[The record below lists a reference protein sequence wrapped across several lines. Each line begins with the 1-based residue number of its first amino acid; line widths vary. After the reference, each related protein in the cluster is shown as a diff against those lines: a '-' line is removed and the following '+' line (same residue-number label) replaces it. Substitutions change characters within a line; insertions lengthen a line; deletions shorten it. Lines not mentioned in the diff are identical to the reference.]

1 MMNKQSILIV
11 GAGAVGQVYAQQFAR
26 AGHDVHLFLK
36 EKYIAEAE
44 QGFTLYHLNTDK
56 KRVKPITFKNFHCHS
71 DWSTVAERQWQQV
84 WLCMSSTGFAQMDL
98 QPMVQAVGDATF
110 VVLQPGPDDIQRMK
124 DSVGAERVV
133 SGMINMISYHTPLAT
148 ETVAKEGIAYWLPP
162 LIPMPIE
169 GDHAR
174 AEVVIET
181 LTQAKIPA
189 SYQAGYAAKGMHG
202 NAFLMVFLAALEI
215 SHWQYKSLASNKALL
230 KMMIEAQHEAFAA
243 LSQHYAIPAP
253 FALKCVKSWMIPPLL
268 TASRHI
274 APLDMETYLQ
284 AHFSKV
290 RSQTVA
296 LLQLFIERAQQY
308 QLKHEALS
316 TLTAQLA

>member
-1 MMNKQSILIV
+1 MNKQSILIV
-11 GAGAVGQVYAQQFAR
+11 GAGAVGQVYAQQFAS

-36 EKYIAEAE
+36 EKYVAEAQ
-44 QGFTLYHLNTDK
+44 QGFTLYHLNRDK
-56 KRVKPITFKNFHCHS
+56 KKVKPITFKNFHCHS
-71 DWSTVAERQWQQV
+71 DWSTVAERQWHQI

-124 DSVGAERVV
+124 DTVGADRVV

-148 ETVAKEGIAYWLPP
+148 ETVAQEGIAFWIPP
-162 LIPMPIE
+162 MIPMPIE
-169 GDHAR
+169 GDRAR
-174 AEVVIET
+174 ADVVIDT
-181 LTQAKIPA
+181 LKQAKIPA
-189 SYQAGYAAKGMHG
+189 SYQAGYAAKGIHG

-215 SHWQYKSLASNKALL
+215 NQWHYKSLAGNKAVL
-230 KMMIEAQHEAFAA
+230 KTMIEAQHEAFDA
-243 LSQHYAIPAP
+243 LSQHYGTSAP
-253 FALKCVKSWMIPPLL
+253 SALKCVKSWMIPPLL
-268 TASRHI
+268 TASRYI
-274 APLDMETYLQ
+274 APLDMETYMQ

-308 QLKHEALS
+308 QLKHDALS
-316 TLTAQLA
+316 TLVAQLK

>member
-1 MMNKQSILIV
+1 MNKQSILIV

-36 EKYIAEAE
+36 EKYVAEAQ
-44 QGFTLYHLNTDK
+44 QGFTLYHLNEDK
-56 KRVKPITFKNFHCHS
+56 KRIKPITFKNFHCHS
-71 DWSTVAERQWQQV
+71 DWSTVAERQWHQI

-98 QPMVQAVGDATF
+98 QPLVQAVGDATI
-110 VVLQPGPDDIQRMK
+110 VVLQPGPDDIQRVK
-124 DSVGAERVV
+124 DTVGAERVV

-148 ETVAKEGIAYWLPP
+148 ETVAKEGIAFWIPP
-162 LIPMPIE
+162 LIPMPVE

-181 LTQAKIPA
+181 LKQSKIPA
-189 SYQAGYAAKGMHG
+189 SYQAGYAAKGIHG

-215 SHWQYKSLASNKALL
+215 NNWQYKSLAANKADL
-230 KMMIEAQHEAFAA
+230 KMMIDAQQEAFAA
-243 LSQHYAIPAP
+243 LSQHYGTSAP
-253 FALKCVKSWMIPPLL
+253 YALTCVKSWMISPLM
-268 TASRHI
+268 TASRYI
-274 APLDMETYLQ
+274 APLDMETYMQ

-296 LLQLFIERAQQY
+296 ILQLFIDRAQQY
-308 QLKHEALS
+308 QLKHESLSALV
-316 TLTAQLA
+316 AQMA